1 MKKPNFK
8 LEIFEGPLDLLLH
21 LIQKH
26 ELNIYDIE
34 ISKLLEQYLEYIEMY
49 RQLDMEIAGEF
60 LEMAARLIYIK
71 TVSLLPKP
79 EIAEKE
85 KQELQGD
92 LIEYS
97 ICKQM
102 AQLLSGKFEGFDI
115 FVRKPMEFKFSK
127 RYTRHH
133 DPLELSTVY
142 CQLNQRPQ
150 EEKMRLLAEQRVKN
164 VVSEKPVSVMSKVIY
179 LLRQLFNNKV
189 VYIDQLYDG
198 LKDKSSRIAMFLAI
212 LELTRNGRIVISD
225 DNTEIYLKQERK
237 RKKSTESEVK

>member
-1 MKKPNFK
+1 
-8 LEIFEGPLDLLLH
+8 
-21 LIQKH
+21 
-26 ELNIYDIE
+26 
-34 ISKLLEQYLEYIEMY
+34 
-49 RQLDMEIAGEF
+49 
-60 LEMAARLIYIK
+60 
-71 TVSLLPKP
+71 
-79 EIAEKE
+79 
-85 KQELQGD
+85 
-92 LIEYS
+92 
-97 ICKQM
+97 M